1 MFFVTKVGVVVGSL
15 RKESYARKWAVALTD
30 LFPEDYEVEFLDI
43 SQLPLYNEEYD
54 QDSPREYTEF
64 RNAVASQDAIIFA
77 TPEYNRSTSGVL
89 KNAIDVASRPWG
101 QSVWAK
107 KPALIL
113 AHSISNISGANAV
126 QSLRPILAFLDMPV
140 LAQPEV
146 YLANSQ
152 NFFDEDGKLNN
163 EGTRDFLQ
171 TVADAFVAHI
181 ELHTK

>member
-1 MFFVTKVGVVVGSL
+1 MTKIGVVVGSL
-15 RKESYARKWAVALTD
+15 RKESFARKWSEALVE
-30 LFPEDYEVEFLDI
+30 LFPVEFEVEFLEI
-43 SQLPLYNEEYD
+43 GNLPLYNEEYD
-54 QDSPREYTEF
+54 QDSPAAYTEF
-64 RNAVASQDAIIFA
+64 RNAVAAQDAIIFA

-101 QSVWAK
+101 QSVWAG

-113 AHSISNISGANAV
+113 GHSISNISGANAV

-146 YLANSQ
+146 FLANSQ
-152 NFFDEDGKLNN
+152 NFFDEEGKLNN
-163 EGTRDFLQ
+163 EDTRAFLQ

-181 ELHTK
+181 EKNTK